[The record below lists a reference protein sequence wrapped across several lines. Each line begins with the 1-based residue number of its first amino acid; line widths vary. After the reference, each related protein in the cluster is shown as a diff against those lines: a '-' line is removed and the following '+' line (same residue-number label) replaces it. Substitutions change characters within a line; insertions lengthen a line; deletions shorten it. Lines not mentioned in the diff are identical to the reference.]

1 MPYIVNNSDGT
12 LTVTVAD
19 SVVDTSSYSL
29 ALVGRN
35 VSNYGQYFAQNTIRH
50 LENFASPNPP
60 SPGTRLQGQLWYDKD
75 ESLLRVWDGS
85 VWKRAT
91 NIVVGTNR
99 PTTDLTGGGTAF
111 FDTQVDKLQIHNGTG
126 WKDAAYAGEVTSRYS
141 GESIVDNP
149 TFYGTRIRSVFLKDS
164 SGISYPV
171 LALNYVKE
179 TAATGASVNRG
190 STIID
195 GQRETMMAIFS
206 DFEFT
211 IDTTESA
218 IVDGI
223 TVANLATEL
232 VGTGGIAA
240 ERDGRLEGQILKGLN
255 QRSEFETSG
264 ITRVNTLFAD
274 SIGTSLDD
282 VGNVFVS
289 DITVS
294 GSLTVGSGVSVTLNG
309 DLNVADDVTIGGTL
323 AVTDQI
329 TCDAIVVA
337 NSSVFNGTTTLNDN
351 TIINGNLTV
360 NGVSTQSLGT
370 DAEKIENIYGADI
383 DTQNISVDVLATI
396 NDANITGGLTVQ
408 SSAATILEGSLT
420 ANSSIEFNDTFVANN
435 PVTFNSTL
443 NTTGILT
450 QTGNIVMGAGSNII
464 LDGGE
469 VVGLQAVSQIDVADE
484 SSGNN
489 NRRLL
494 FVDGTGDQTAKSD
507 SALIYNPDTGKIT
520 TTELDVNGDL
530 TIGGAGTTLSI
541 TSGDISVTGGITATQ
556 TITGATLTDGTLSS
570 TAGAITGGVSAQFSG
585 TVTANLFSGT
595 ATAAQYADLAEIY
608 SADADYEPGTVVKLG
623 GSAEITM
630 TTSHND
636 TEVFGVIST
645 DPAYLMNKDAQ
656 GLPVAMTGRVPVKV
670 IGKVKKGERLISSDV
685 PGVAWG
691 IADEVYDSRAVIGR
705 SLQDKEDGDQGIV
718 EAVIGVK

>member
-12 LTVTVAD
+12 RTVTVAD

-60 SPGTRLQGQLWYDKD
+60 TPGTRLEGQLWYDKD

-91 NIVVGTNR
+91 NIVVGTTR

-111 FDTQVDKLQIHNGTG
+111 FDTRTDKLQIHNGTG
-126 WKDAAYAGEVTSRYS
+126 WKDASYAGEVTSRYS
-141 GESIVDNP
+141 GEAVVDNP

-179 TAATGASVNRG
+179 TASTGSSVNRG

-211 IDTTESA
+211 IDTTQSA

-223 TVANLATEL
+223 TVSNLATEL
-232 VGTGGIAA
+232 TASGGIASQ
-240 ERDGRLEGQILKGLN
+240 RDGRLEGQILKGLN
-255 QRSEFETSG
+255 QRAEFETSG
-264 ITRVNTLFAD
+264 ITRVSTLFAD
-274 SIGTSLDD
+274 NIGSNSDD
-282 VGNVFVS
+282 VGNIYV
-289 DITVS
+289 DALTVS
-294 GSLTVGSGVSVTLNG
+294 GALTVGTGVSVTLNG
-309 DLNVADDVTIGGTL
+309 DLDVGDDVTIGGTL

-329 TCDAIVVA
+329 TCAEIVV
-337 NSSVFNGTTTLNDN
+337 SSASTFNGTTILNDN
-351 TIINGNLTV
+351 TTINGNLTV
-360 NGVSTQSLGT
+360 NGVRTQSLGT
-370 DAEKIENIYGADI
+370 DAEKIEDIFSANADVQELIVDGNASIDSLSVVSSLDVAGSTEFEGTLQANGA
-383 DTQNISVDVLATI
+383 
-396 NDANITGGLTVQ
+396 IT
-408 SSAATILEGSLT
+408 
-420 ANSSIEFNDTFVANN
+420 FNNTFAANN
-435 PVTFNSTL
+435 PVTINSTL
-443 NTTGILT
+443 NTSGVLT
-450 QTGNIVMGAGSNII
+450 AGANIVMGAGANII
-464 LDGGE
+464 LSGGE
-469 VVGLQAVSQIDVADE
+469 VVGLQSVSQFDVTE
-484 SSGNN
+484 ETSGNN
-489 NRRLL
+489 NRKLV
-494 FVDGTGDQTAKSD
+494 FVDGSGDQNAKID
-507 SALIYNPDTGKIT
+507 SALTYNPDTGKIT

-530 TIGGAGTTLSI
+530 TIGGAGTTLTIS
-541 TSGDISVTGGITATQ
+541 SGDISVTGGITATQ
-556 TITGATLTDGTLSS
+556 TITGATLTDGSLSS
-570 TAGAITGGVSAQFSG
+570 TAGTITGGVAATFSG

-608 SADADYEPGTVVKLG
+608 ASDEQYEAGTVVKLG
-623 GSAEITM
+623 GSAEITQ

-645 DPAYLMNKDAQ
+645 DPAYLMNKDAE

-685 PGVAWG
+685 PGVAWAL
-691 IADEVYDSRAVIGR
+691 ADEAYDSRAVIGR
-705 SLQDKEDGDQGIV
+705 SLQDKDDGDQGIV